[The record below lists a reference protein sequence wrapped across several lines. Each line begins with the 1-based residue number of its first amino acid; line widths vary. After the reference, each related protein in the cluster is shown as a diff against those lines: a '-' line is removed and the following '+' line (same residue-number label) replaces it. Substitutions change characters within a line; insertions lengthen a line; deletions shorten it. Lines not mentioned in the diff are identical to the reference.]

1 MLRTIVS
8 RSAPAAAMAA
18 AIPTPAQQTT
28 TTVPA
33 TTPEGHKMTAL
44 HQLHVDLGG
53 KMVPFAGWS
62 LPVQYAKAGVLKEHT
77 ACRTAAAAFDVSHMG
92 QLRVYGA
99 DREAFVEFLTVA
111 DVQALPANRGRLA
124 VMLNDRAG
132 IVDDVIVTRCDEH
145 VGMVINAGRTDAD
158 LAHIRAAAAD
168 FRGDVTVVHDESLSL
183 VALQGPQAA
192 AQLAA
197 LGVEGLE
204 ALPFMATRPAM
215 IAGVP
220 ATITRCGYTGEDG
233 FEISAPH
240 AGVLAISQALIER
253 GVQFAGLGARDS
265 LRMEAGMC
273 LYGHELT
280 EETNVVEACLN
291 WLITKRRLGDGGFIG
306 HAALQELKADPA
318 RTPMRRVGIV
328 SRGACARDGATVV
341 DPATGAE
348 VGKVTSGC
356 PSPTLGCNV
365 AQAYV
370 PKALM
375 KAGTPLKLS
384 VRGRL
389 VDGEVAKMAFIPT
402 NYYSPPK

>member
-1 MLRTIVS
+1 
-8 RSAPAAAMAA
+8 
-18 AIPTPAQQTT
+18 
-28 TTVPA
+28 
-33 TTPEGHKMTAL
+33 
-44 HQLHVDLGG
+44 
-53 KMVPFAGWS
+53 
-62 LPVQYAKAGVLKEHT
+62 
-77 ACRTAAAAFDVSHMG
+77 
-92 QLRVYGA
+92 
-99 DREAFVEFLTVA
+99 
-111 DVQALPANRGRLA
+111 
-124 VMLNDRAG
+124 
-132 IVDDVIVTRCDEH
+132 
-145 VGMVINAGRTDAD
+145 
-158 LAHIRAAAAD
+158 
-168 FRGDVTVVHDESLSL
+168 
-183 VALQGPQAA
+183 
-192 AQLAA
+192 
-197 LGVEGLE
+197 
-204 ALPFMATRPAM
+204 
-215 IAGVP
+215 
-220 ATITRCGYTGEDG
+220 
-233 FEISAPH
+233 
-240 AGVLAISQALIER
+240 
-253 GVQFAGLGARDS
+253 
-265 LRMEAGMC
+265 MC

-389 VDGEVAKMAFIPT
+389 VDGEVAKMAFVPT
-402 NYYSPPK
+402 KYYTPAPTPATGA